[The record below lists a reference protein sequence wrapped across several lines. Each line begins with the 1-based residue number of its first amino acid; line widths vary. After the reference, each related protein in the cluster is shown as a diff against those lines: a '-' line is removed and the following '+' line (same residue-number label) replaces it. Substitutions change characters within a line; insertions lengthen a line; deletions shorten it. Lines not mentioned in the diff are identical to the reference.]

1 MYQLT
6 KSVTFDAAHL
16 LRDYV
21 GKCANL
27 HAHTYKLERAIA
39 GEKVDEVG
47 MVYDFYDL
55 KKLMQGVVDQ
65 LDHHFINEVP
75 PYDEINPTAEN
86 LAYQIYQTLRQDLT
100 AQNPRLKLKYVQIW
114 ETPSASATYS
124 ED

>member
-27 HAHTYKLERAIA
+27 HGHTYRLEVAVA

-47 MVYDFYDL
+47 MVYDFFDL
-55 KKLMQGVVDQ
+55 KKLIQGVVDQ
-65 LDHHFINEVP
+65 LDHRFINDIP
-75 PYDEINPTAEN
+75 PYNEVNPTAEN
-86 LAYQIYQTLRQDLT
+86 MAYQIYQTLRQQL
-100 AQNPRLKLKYVQIW
+100 AEQNQNLKLKYVQIW
-114 ETPSASATYS
+114 ETPTASATYS

>member
-1 MYQLT
+1 MFQIT

-16 LRDYV
+16 LRDYT

-27 HAHTYKLERAIA
+27 HGHTYRLEVAVA
-39 GEKVDEVG
+39 GERVDDVG
-47 MVYDFYDL
+47 MLYDFYDL
-55 KKLMQGVVDQ
+55 KKMIQGVVDQ

-86 LAYQIYQTLRQDLT
+86 MAYQIYQTLRQHLA
-100 AQNPRLKLKYVQIW
+100 AQNPRLRLKYVQIW

>member
-27 HAHTYKLERAIA
+27 HGHTYRLEVAVA

-47 MVYDFYDL
+47 MVYDFFDL
-55 KKLMQGVVDQ
+55 KKLIQGVVDQ
-65 LDHHFINEVP
+65 LDHRFINDIP
-75 PYDEINPTAEN
+75 PYNEVNPTAEN
-86 LAYQIYQTLRQDLT
+86 MAYQIYQTLRQQL
-100 AQNPRLKLKYVQIW
+100 AGQNQNLKLKYVQIW
-114 ETPSASATYS
+114 ETPTASATYS

>member
-6 KSVTFDAAHL
+6 KSVTFDAAHR

-27 HAHTYKLERAIA
+27 HGHTYKLEVAVT

-65 LDHHFINEVP
+65 LDHKFINEIP

-86 LAYQIYQTLRQDLT
+86 MAYQIYQTLRQGL
-100 AQNPRLKLKYVQIW
+100 AVQNRKIKLKYVQIW
-114 ETPSASATYS
+114 ETPTASATYS